1 MDDTEEGVEG
11 TVHQEGQASMEEV
24 DEADDFNRE
33 AEGVKKHGK
42 QFFETRETLDAKRWD
57 CT

>member
-1 MDDTEEGVEG
+1 MEGAKG
-11 TVHQEGQASMEEV
+11 TVHQEDQAGMEEV